1 MIIKEVEEAITE
13 LNNYQDKNNKDFCGL
28 LTLTMSQIT
37 GSTISYF
44 ALYDSKTD
52 ILTMIG
58 WSASAMMNC
67 ALMEKPIV
75 YKLKETGLWGDAVRE
90 RKAVITNDYKNL
102 VKPTKKGYPQG
113 HVNIRKHMNLPIT
126 DMGKIVL
133 VAGVGNKSTDYTEE
147 DAKKLEK
154 YMTAAYKLIKTRT
167 WK

>member
-1 MIIKEVEEAITE
+1 MILKNVDVAIAGLDKIK
-13 LNNYQDKNNKDFCGL
+13 DKKNNEVVDAINLGMCE
-28 LTLTMSQIT
+28 IT

-44 ALYDSKTD
+44 ALYDSIGK

-58 WSASAMMNC
+58 WSRSAMMNC
-67 ALMEKPIV
+67 ATMDKPIV
-75 YKLKETGLWGDAVRE
+75 YKLDDTGLWGDAVRE

-126 DMGKIVL
+126 EGGKIVL
-133 VAGVGNKSTDYTEE
+133 VAGVGNKSTDYTQD
-147 DAKKLEK
+147 DAKNIEK
-154 YMTAAYKLIKTRT
+154 FMNEAYKIIKTKT